1 MIRINMRGMD
11 KPITAANNTDANLA
25 PGKHTEVPRRLS
37 ADDLLAGQRRVL
49 IEHRG
54 QAYTLSRTRQDK
66 LILTK

>member
-1 MIRINMRGMD
+1 MILINMLSME
-11 KPITAANNTDANLA
+11 KQTAAANSPVGQRRNGHHDDA
-25 PGKHTEVPRRLS
+25 PRRLS
-37 ADDLLAGQRRVL
+37 ADELLAGQRRVL